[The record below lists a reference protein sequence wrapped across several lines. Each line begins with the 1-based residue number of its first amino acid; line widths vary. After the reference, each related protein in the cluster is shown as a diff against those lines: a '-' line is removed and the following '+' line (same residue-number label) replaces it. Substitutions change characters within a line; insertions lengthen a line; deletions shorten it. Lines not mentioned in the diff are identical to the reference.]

1 MAQTITQRELRNNS
15 GEIMRGLD
23 RGEEYT
29 ITRNGVPV
37 GVLLPVARRRF
48 VSADAVVAAFAGAPR
63 IGWQDLR
70 DDLDA
75 IADPAPPI
83 RG

>member
-1 MAQTITQRELRNNS
+1 VARAITERELRDNS

-48 VSADAVVAAFAGAPR
+48 VSAEAAKPAFAGAPR
-63 IGWQDLR
+63 VDWRQLR

-75 IADPAPPI
+75 IADPTPAV
-83 RG
+83 RE

>member
-1 MAQTITQRELRNNS
+1 MARAITQRELRNNS

-37 GVLLPVARRRF
+37 GILTPIRRRQL
-48 VSADAVVAAFAGAPR
+48 VPSEVVKTVFAGAPR
-63 IGWQDLR
+63 SI
-70 DDLDA
+70 
-75 IADPAPPI
+75 
-83 RG
+83 

>member
-1 MAQTITQRELRNNS
+1 MS

-37 GVLLPVARRRF
+37 GVLLPLPRRRF
-48 VSADAVVAAFAGAPR
+48 VGVDALAAAFAGAPPIDAGR
-63 IGWQDLR
+63 LR
-70 DDLDA
+70 ADLDA
-75 IADPAPPI
+75 VVDQTLPGA
-83 RG
+83 R

>member
-1 MAQTITQRELRNNS
+1 VARTITQRELRNNS

-37 GVLLPVARRRF
+37 GVLRPYARRQF
-48 VSADAVVAAFAGAPR
+48 VGVEAVKDAFAGTPR
-63 IGWQDLR
+63 IDWRQLR

-75 IADPAPPI
+75 IADPAPPV

>member
-1 MAQTITQRELRNNS
+1 
-15 GEIMRGLD
+15 MRGLD

-37 GVLLPVARRRF
+37 GVLLPLPRRRF
-48 VSADAVVAAFAGAPR
+48 VGVDTLAAGFAGAPSIDFR
-63 IGWQDLR
+63 RLR

-75 IADPAPPI
+75 VADQSPPGI
-83 RG
+83 G

>member
-1 MAQTITQRELRNNS
+1 MARTITQRELRNES
-15 GEIMRGLD
+15 GEIMRALD
-23 RGEEYT
+23 RGEEFT

-48 VSADAVVAAFAGAPR
+48 VNVDVARAAFAGVPPVDYR
-63 IGWQDLR
+63 RLR

-75 IADPAPPI
+75 IVDPSP
-83 RG
+83 RELE